1 MSLYARANMLKRRFS
16 AASLHT
22 KCMLFNA
29 YCTPMYGCQLWNIAY
44 RYNYNRLR
52 VAFNDAFRLLLGVP
66 RWTSASSLFVL
77 HRLPTFAAV
86 IRKLTYRPTLYDSNS
101 LLLAHMESDL
111 YYRSKL
117 LHKWRSMLYT
127 CMD

>member
-1 MSLYARANMLKRRFS
+1 MLKRRFS

-29 YCTPMYGCQLWNIAY
+29 YCTPVYGCQLWNIAY
-44 RYNYNRLR
+44 RYNYDRLR
-52 VAFNDAFRLLLGVP
+52 VAFNDAFRFLLDVP

-77 HRLPTFAAV
+77 HRVPTFAAV
-86 IRKLTYRPTLYDSNS
+86 IRKLTYSLYDCVRNSSNC
-101 LLLAHMESDL
+101 LLIA
-111 YYRSKL
+111 YRSKL
-117 LHKWRSMLYT
+117 LHKWCKLLYM